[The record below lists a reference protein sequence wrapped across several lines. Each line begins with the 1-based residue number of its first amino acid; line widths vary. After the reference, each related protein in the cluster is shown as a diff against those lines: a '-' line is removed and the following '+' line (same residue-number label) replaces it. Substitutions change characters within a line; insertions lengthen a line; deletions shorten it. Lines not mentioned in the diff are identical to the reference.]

1 MYPIEKQEIIKFNSK
16 FEQILLIPIF
26 GKAVNKKNKLDFLF
40 VLI

>member
-1 MYPIEKQEIIKFNSK
+1 MYPIEKQEIINFNSK
-16 FEQILLIPIF
+16 FKQILIIPKL